1 MVWLI
6 IVNCYLRWPAWA
18 TGASGL
24 SQLKAYSWGI
34 ADHLRCFHCTKLAVV
49 KTSCWL
55 AAIAIA
61 DVLSNRTLTEAIDHY
76 SATLCEVD

>member
-34 ADHLRCFHCTKLAVV
+34 ADLRCFHCTKLAVV

-55 AAIAIA
+55 VAVAIT
-61 DVLSNRTLTEAIDHY
+61 DVLSSRILTEAIDHY
-76 SATLCEVD
+76 SATLCEAD